1 MKKGLLTL
9 LSGAVL
15 ITTPLIVHAQ
25 TTASSLSKASVLTQ
39 PTQANSQTITQ
50 EYNWLEHNTKLNKK
64 AIIGVIAT
72 CLYETNNDPGFNKDG
87 QGILAWNGVASIEVD
102 HNQGALDSQLNYLKA
117 TMNVRGKKFIN
128 ELNKQKTPMDAAL
141 YFEKNYED
149 NDAFH
154 SRSKRVYRKAEHR
167 LKHQV
172 LTVQKIVQYQ

>member
-1 MKKGLLTL
+1 M
-9 LSGAVL
+9 
-15 ITTPLIVHAQ
+15 
-25 TTASSLSKASVLTQ
+25 
-39 PTQANSQTITQ
+39 
-50 EYNWLEHNTKLNKK
+50 NKK

-128 ELNKQKTPMDAAL
+128 GLNKQKTPMDAAL

-167 LKHQV
+167 LKQQV